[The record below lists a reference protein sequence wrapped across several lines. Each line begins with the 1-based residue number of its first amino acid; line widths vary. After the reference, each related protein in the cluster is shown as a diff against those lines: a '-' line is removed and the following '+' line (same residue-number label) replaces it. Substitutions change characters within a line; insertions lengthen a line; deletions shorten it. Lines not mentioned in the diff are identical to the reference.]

1 MKSENELYSDILNV
15 TMKIKTQF
23 PELSM
28 YILEMPITI
37 PNVEN
42 PKINQEVLQEYY
54 DSLSVLLKDY
64 VEYQTKIEKLV

>member
-1 MKSENELYSDILNV
+1 MKTEKELYTAILNI

-28 YILEMPITI
+28 YILEMPVTI
-37 PNVEN
+37 PNIAN
-42 PKINQEVLQEYY
+42 PKINREVLQDYF

-64 VEYQTKIEKLV
+64 FEYQTKIGKLV

>member
-1 MKSENELYSDILNV
+1 MKSENELYSDILNI

-28 YILEMPITI
+28 YILEMPVTI

-42 PKINQEVLQEYY
+42 PVMNCKVLQDYY
-54 DSLSVLLKDY
+54 DSLSILLKDY
-64 VEYQTKIEKLV
+64 LDNETKKYQN